1 MRILFYS
8 STFPHGTARVAGTFN
23 LELCRALAIGHDVR
37 VVAPRSFVDAWRSR
51 GSQSDRIAADDWV
64 RETTGITAT
73 YPKYFYTPGVGRHRY
88 GDWQW
93 LSVGRHLQSV
103 VKEFQPDAV
112 VSYWAHP
119 DGEVGLRVAQ
129 EAKIPS
135 VVLVG
140 GSDVLLLPRDRRRRP
155 KIERVLR
162 ESSAVMTVSNG
173 LRQAVIDLGTDPS
186 RVATINQGVDD
197 ELFHP
202 GSQADARQALSLP
215 TDRKYLLWVGRM
227 VDVEGLETLIEAFD
241 LAQQRIPK
249 LQLLL
254 VGDGPE
260 RGAVQR
266 DVDRRGLNDFVRFIG
281 PQSQSELPNWYR
293 AADMMVMSSL
303 SEGLPNVLR
312 EAVSCGRPFV
322 STDVGSVREIADS
335 RGGPAFAELVPIRD
349 ATAMAAAIGRAL
361 RPEYLAAAQL
371 FPRRSWRDT
380 ADDLVELL
388 QRLRGESDVSTTR
401 KRVVPTETIH
411 AETTHLRVVLTSV
424 SASENLTAT
433 VSTGSR

>member
-23 LELCRALAIGHDVR
+23 LELCLALAIAHDVR
-37 VVAPRSFVDAWRSR
+37 IVAPRSFVDSTRSR
-51 GSQSDRIAADDWV
+51 GSRAERDAADHWV
-64 RETTGITAT
+64 RDSTGLTVS
-73 YPKYFYTPGVGRHRY
+73 YPTYFYTPGFARHRY

-93 LSVGRHLQSV
+93 LSVGRHLRAV
-103 VKEFQPDAV
+103 VDEFQPEAV

-119 DGEVGLRVAQ
+119 DGEVGLRIAQ
-129 EAKIPS
+129 TAKIPS
-135 VVLVG
+135 VVIVG

-162 ESSAVMTVSNG
+162 ESSAVMTVSDR
-173 LRQAVIDLGTDPS
+173 LRQSVIELGADPR
-186 RVATINQGVDD
+186 RVITNYQGVDD

-215 TDRKYLLWVGRM
+215 TDRRLLLWVGRM
-227 VDVEGLETLIEAFD
+227 VDVKGLDTLIESFD

-254 VGDGPE
+254 IGDGPE
-260 RGAVQR
+260 RDAVQR
-266 DVDRRGLNDFVRFIG
+266 DINRRGLNDYVRLVG
-281 PQSQSELPNWYR
+281 PKSHSDLPHWYR
-293 AADMMVMSSL
+293 AADLVVLSSW

-322 STDVGSVREIADS
+322 STDVGSVRELADP
-335 RGGPAFAELVPIRD
+335 RGNLPFAELVPIGD
-349 ATAMAAAIGRAL
+349 AVALEHAIERAL

-371 FPRRSWRDT
+371 FPRRGWHDT
-380 ADDLVELL
+380 AHDLIDLLERLCGKSDFVPRSTEDVVEDELAGHAPNS
-388 QRLRGESDVSTTR
+388 QTF
-401 KRVVPTETIH
+401 ET
-411 AETTHLRVVLTSV
+411 V
-424 SASENLTAT
+424 TA
-433 VSTGSR
+433 

>member
-1 MRILFYS
+1 MTANADLLMRILFYS

-23 LELCRALAIGHDVR
+23 LELCRALAIEHDVR
-37 VVAPRSFVDAWRSR
+37 IVAPRSFVDSLRSL
-51 GSQSDRIAADDWV
+51 GSRLDRDAAHHWV
-64 RETTGITAT
+64 TGATGLTVT
-73 YPKYFYTPGVGRHRY
+73 YPTYFYTPGFARHRY

-93 LSVGRHLQSV
+93 LSVGRHLRAV
-103 VKEFQPDAV
+103 VEEFQPEAV

-129 EAKIPS
+129 AAKIPS
-135 VVLVG
+135 VAIVG

-162 ESSAVMTVSNG
+162 ESSAVMTVSDG
-173 LRQAVIDLGTDPS
+173 LRQSVIDLGADAD
-186 RVATINQGVDD
+186 RVVTIYRGVDD

-215 TDRKYLLWVGRM
+215 TARRLLLWVGRM
-227 VDVEGLETLIEAFD
+227 VDVKGLDLLIESFD
-241 LAQQRIPK
+241 LARQRIPK

-260 RGAVQR
+260 RDSVQR
-266 DVDRRGLNDFVRFIG
+266 DINRRSLNDYVRLVG
-281 PQSQSELPNWYR
+281 PKPHSELPNWYR
-293 AADMMVMSSL
+293 AADLVVLSSR

-322 STDVGSVREIADS
+322 STDVGSVFELADPH
-335 RGGPAFAELVPIRD
+335 GGPPFAELASSGD
-349 ATAMAAAIGRAL
+349 AVAMEHAIERAL

-371 FPRRSWRDT
+371 FPQRGWRDT
-380 ADDLVELL
+380 AHDVVALL
-388 QRLRGESDVSTTR
+388 QRLRDKSDLVPRSDVVEEEPAGAAPISQTLEA
-401 KRVVPTETIH
+401 V
-411 AETTHLRVVLTSV
+411 
-424 SASENLTAT
+424 TA
-433 VSTGSR
+433 